1 MGDDAEAV
9 NICSTTSCCI
19 PPKHT
24 LPTSIASPEKRRA
37 QAAFPGVAE

>member
-9 NICSTTSCCI
+9 NICSTISCGI

-24 LPTSIASPEKRRA
+24 LPASIASPKKRRI